1 MQSYFSFTMLS
12 FSCFLRTCE
21 SEAENAVLEEA
32 QSDGTK
38 IMNKYLFHSLRGH
51 QIERLR
57 KRCTHFSLLYFSGGM
72 KLSRFKSI
80 EN

>member
-1 MQSYFSFTMLS
+1 MQAYFSFTMLS

-38 IMNKYLFHSLRGH
+38 MMN
-51 QIERLR
+51 
-57 KRCTHFSLLYFSGGM
+57 
-72 KLSRFKSI
+72 
-80 EN
+80 